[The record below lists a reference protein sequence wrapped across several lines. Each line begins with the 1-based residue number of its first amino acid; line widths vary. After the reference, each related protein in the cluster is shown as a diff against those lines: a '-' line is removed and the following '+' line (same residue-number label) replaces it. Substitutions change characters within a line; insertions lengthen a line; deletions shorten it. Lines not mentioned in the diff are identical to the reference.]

1 MLKKS
6 EKRTNIPMLLLCDKA
21 HFRRKITFSLS
32 FGKTFRN
39 KRTDSGPMWPEEGK
53 KERKKIKMLFIFSY
67 VTHDLMPAWGRGRA
81 TAWRE
86 SKLQRATQATPHNE
100 RHF

>member
-1 MLKKS
+1 
-6 EKRTNIPMLLLCDKA
+6 MLLSCDKA
-21 HFRRKITFSLS
+21 HFRRKITFSQLCSLS

-39 KRTDSGPMWPEEGK
+39 KQTNSGPMWSEEGK
-53 KERKKIKMLFIFSY
+53 KEGKKIKMLFIFSY

-86 SKLQRATQATPHNE
+86 SKLQRATQATRHNE